1 MATPLDAGAGLLAAF
16 KPVFVW
22 LLVFTMMYAL
32 LSKINFFGA
41 KNDHNPTFHLLIAF
55 VIATLFV
62 MTPGLTQV
70 VGTAAPWVMV
80 LILVIIFIMF
90 IFMFA
95 GVSEKNITENIFMDS
110 TYIWIVVLLVLGI
123 FGFAL
128 SQVYGE
134 AVQSVTDSQGD
145 KGVLFDVA
153 QIIFSPKLLGM
164 LLIMVIASQTIRL
177 VVK

>member
-1 MATPLDAGAGLLAAF
+1 MATPLDAGVGILAAF
-16 KPVFVW
+16 RPVFVW
-22 LLVFTMMYAL
+22 LLIVAMMYAL
-32 LSKINFFGA
+32 LSKINFFG
-41 KNDHNPTFHLLIAF
+41 KGDNILWLHLLIAF

-70 VGTAAPWVMV
+70 ISTATPWIMV
-80 LILVIIFIMF
+80 LVLVIVFIMF

-95 GVSEKNITENIFMDS
+95 GVKESAITENVFMDS
-110 TYIWIVVLLVLGI
+110 TYIWIIVIVALGI

-134 AVQSVTDSQGD
+134 AVQSITTDGGD
-145 KGVLFDVA
+145 RGVLFDIAEIV
-153 QIIFSPKLLGM
+153 FSPKLLGV
-164 LLIMVIASQTIRL
+164 LLILVIASQTIRL